1 MKISCHT
8 SCKTVN
14 RFMYHNRDGA
24 VSLFPCFK
32 CKTRRQTR
40 CKIFVRVHF
49 DKEETLSPKAKK
61 GMVKNKYTGLSMV
74 LMLPFTGRDTP
85 YYAI

>member
-1 MKISCHT
+1 
-8 SCKTVN
+8 
-14 RFMYHNRDGA
+14 MYHNRDEA
-24 VSLFPCFK
+24 VSLFPCFNVRPDIRLDVK
-32 CKTRRQTR
+32 
-40 CKIFVRVHF
+40 FLRVHF
-49 DKEETLSPKAKK
+49 DKEATLSPKAKK